1 MTLYDTELSC
11 LMFADDLVLLST
23 SSTGLQCALDKLQD
37 YCNKWQLIVNT
48 SKTQVMIFN
57 KGGHNF
63 KKFAFTYC
71 DRPID
76 IVNRYCYLGIVF
88 SSSGSFKAATENLV
102 ERANRAIFA
111 LKQYDTRTNV
121 QLSLKLFDSL
131 VMPIIR
137 YCSEV
142 WSLFLIGG
150 INESNFMK
158 LCDSTCFEKLHVKFC
173 KFVLGVG
180 RKATNSAVKGELGR
194 YPLLVNLLSHS
205 AKYWLRL
212 CSHDTSSLVHKAY
225 LDMYDTISATKGN
238 WAGLMKKLW
247 HNFDMKEVWENHGS
261 TSKNKIAKILN
272 LKMSQRYEHNW
283 MAQVGLSPTFNNI
296 SAAGNKLRTYTLFK
310 NNFGFENYIIAEKN
324 FKRRQDMSRLRIS
337 AHCLKIETGR
347 YCRPPLSPEN
357 RVCPCCN
364 SGDVED
370 ELHFLLKCP
379 IFENERHELMNSIDD
394 VTNTTL
400 LNETELFKV
409 LMGLNGGDTEFV
421 APVLEFVHKCF
432 EKRKELVVT

>member
-1 MTLYDTELSC
+1 MNTIINMYKDVYYCVKLNTGYTPNFNSKFGVKQGCVLSPTLFNLYLYDLPDIFDTSCDTVTLYDTELSC

-158 LCDSTCFEKLHVKFC
+158 
-173 KFVLGVG
+173 
-180 RKATNSAVKGELGR
+180 
-194 YPLLVNLLSHS
+194 
-205 AKYWLRL
+205 
-212 CSHDTSSLVHKAY
+212 
-225 LDMYDTISATKGN
+225 
-238 WAGLMKKLW
+238 
-247 HNFDMKEVWENHGS
+247 
-261 TSKNKIAKILN
+261 ILN

-296 SAAGNKLRTYTLFK
+296 SAAVNTLRTYTLFE
-310 NNFGFENYIIAEKN
+310 NNYIIAEKN

-337 AHCLKIETGR
+337 AHSLIIETGR

-364 SGDVED
+364 SGAVED

-379 IFENERHELMNSIDD
+379 IFEHERHELMNSIDD

-421 APVLEFVHKCF
+421 APVLEFIHKCF